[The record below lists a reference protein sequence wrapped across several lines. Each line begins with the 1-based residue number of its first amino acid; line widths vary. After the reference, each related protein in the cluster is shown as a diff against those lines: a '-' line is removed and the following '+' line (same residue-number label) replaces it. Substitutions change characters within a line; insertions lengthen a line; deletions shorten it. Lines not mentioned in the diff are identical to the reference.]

1 MKKSDKQYPQKI
13 AKEGKTDNIL
23 KEVKIDNEG
32 LVVILP
38 RANLKEFEHS

>member
-13 AKEGKTDNIL
+13 AKGKTDNIL